1 MGAEKVN
8 ILLVDDQ
15 PAKLLSYEV
24 ILEELGEN
32 LLKATSAQQAL
43 ELLLK
48 FDIAVILI
56 DVCMPELDGF
66 ELAAMIRDHPRFRD
80 TAIIFISAVLLTDS
94 DRLRGYQLGGV
105 DYVPVPVIADVLRA
119 KVKIFV
125 ELYRKTRELE
135 RLNAELEHRVKQR
148 TAELAA
154 SNARLLE
161 SEQRRSLALAAGKMG
176 SWEWDLES
184 GEFSWDDGQYRIF
197 GLEPAGVSP
206 TVETLKSHVH
216 PEDWAKVSAA
226 LNEISARPGSAHME
240 FRARRPSG
248 EIRWCI
254 GAAASTEIADGRT
267 ARVGGVTFDI
277 TDRKE
282 AEERQV
288 LLVREVD
295 HRARN
300 ALAVAQSIVG
310 LTRAPTIE
318 GYIAA
323 VQGRIAA
330 LARTHTLLAESR
342 WQGADFRK
350 LIEEEMTP
358 FCGEKSDRVRLA
370 GPPISLSPAIAQS
383 LALVVHELA
392 TNAAKYGA
400 LSEPSGCVAVN
411 WEVDQNNL
419 SVIWIET
426 GGPAVNPPERQ
437 GFGSQIMK
445 ATIERQMR
453 GALHNEWHP
462 EGLRCSFSFASENS
476 RANAQRPAAIQE
488 QVKSPSAAEVLLVED
503 EALVG
508 LMIADFLS
516 EIGYRVAGP
525 FTRTGDGIAVAKTV
539 RLTAAVL
546 DVNIGGEEIYP
557 LAECLIRRNVPF
569 VFVTGYG
576 ADGIDRRFA
585 GIPVLQKPVDRELLR
600 SALSSTIQAAA
611 ERTPVEL
618 PPRRRGVNSMR

>member
-1 MGAEKVN
+1 MSVDKVN

-24 ILEELGEN
+24 ILEELNEN

-48 FDIAVILI
+48 YDIAVILI
-56 DVCMPELDGF
+56 DVCMPDLDGF
-66 ELAAMIRDHPRFRD
+66 ELAAMIRDHPRFHN

-94 DRLRGYQLGGV
+94 DRLKGYQLGGV
-105 DYVPVPVIADVLRA
+105 DYVPVPVIAEVLRA
-119 KVKIFV
+119 KVKIFS

-135 RLNAELEHRVKQR
+135 RLNQELEGRVEQR

-154 SNARLLE
+154 SNARLIE
-161 SEQRRSLALAAGKMG
+161 SEQRRNLALMAGKMG
-176 SWEWDLES
+176 SWEWDVRT
-184 GEFSWDDGQYRIF
+184 GEFTWDDGQYRIL
-197 GLEPAGVSP
+197 GIEPAGPAP
-206 TVETLKSHVH
+206 TMDTLKSLIH
-216 PEDWAKVSAA
+216 PDDWQEVSDKLKSLAVKA
-226 LNEISARPGSAHME
+226 GSVDIECRIIRPN
-240 FRARRPSG
+240 G

-254 GAAASTEIADGRT
+254 GAAASTDIVEGRVR
-267 ARVGGVTFDI
+267 RVGGVTYDI

-282 AEERQV
+282 AEDRQV

-310 LTRAPTIE
+310 LTRAPTID
-318 GYIAA
+318 GYINA

-350 LIEEEMTP
+350 LIDDEMTP
-358 FCGEKSDRVRLA
+358 FCGEKSDRVTIT
-370 GPPISLSPAIAQS
+370 GPAVSLNPAIAQS

-400 LSEPSGCVAVN
+400 LSVPTGRVAIA
-411 WEVDQNNL
+411 WKLDQKLLTVDWTE
-419 SVIWIET
+419 S
-426 GGPAVNPPERQ
+426 GGPPVHPPERN

-445 ATIERQMR
+445 ATIERQLK
-453 GALHNEWHP
+453 GTLKHEWRP
-462 EGLRCSFSFASENS
+462 EGLHCSFAFASENG
-476 RANAQRPAAIQE
+476 RATEARAPQAVPE
-488 QVKSPSAAEVLLVED
+488 PVKQGTGSEVMLVED

-516 EIGYRVAGP
+516 ELGYRVIGP
-525 FTRTGDGIAVAKTV
+525 FTKTEDAMETAKSAPIA
-539 RLTAAVL
+539 AAVL
-546 DVNIGGEEIYP
+546 DVNIAGEEIYP
-557 LAECLIRRNVPF
+557 LAEFLQRRNVPF

-576 ADGIDRRFA
+576 ADGIDNRFA
-585 GIPVLQKPVDRELLR
+585 GVTVLQKPVDREALR
-600 SALSSTIQAAA
+600 HALAARVHRD
-611 ERTPVEL
+611 EVNQPVVR
-618 PPRRRGVNSMR
+618 PRAIAR

>member
-1 MGAEKVN
+1 MSADKVN

-24 ILEELGEN
+24 ILEELDEN
-32 LLKATSAQQAL
+32 LIKANSAQQAL
-43 ELLLK
+43 EILLK
-48 FDIAVILI
+48 FDIAVVLI

-66 ELAAMIRDHPRFRD
+66 ELAAMIRDHPRFRN

-94 DRLRGYQLGGV
+94 DALRGYRLGAV
-105 DYVPVPVIADVLRA
+105 DYVPVPVIGEVLRA

-125 ELYRKTRELE
+125 ELHRKTRELE
-135 RLNAELEHRVKQR
+135 RLNRELERRVEER

-154 SNARLLE
+154 STTRLLE
-161 SEQRRSLALAAGKMG
+161 SEQRRTLALAAGNMG
-176 SWEWDLES
+176 SWEWDIPR
-184 GEFSWDDGQYRIF
+184 GTFSWDEGQYRIF
-197 GLEPAGVSP
+197 GIDPECGTPGLD
-206 TVETLKSHVH
+206 TLKSLVH
-216 PEDWAKVSAA
+216 PEDWSKLSAA
-226 LNEISARPGSAHME
+226 LSGISAAPGSFQVE
-240 FRARRPSG
+240 FRVRRPSD

-254 GAAASTEIADGRT
+254 GAAASTEVANDGTLR
-267 ARVGGVTFDI
+267 AGGVTFDI

-350 LIEEEMTP
+350 LIEEEMAP
-358 FCGEKSDRVRLA
+358 FCGPKTDRCGIS
-370 GPPISLSPAIAQS
+370 GPSVSLNPAIAQS

-400 LSEPSGCVAVN
+400 LSVPSGRVAISWESDRKNLTVN
-411 WEVDQNNL
+411 WVE
-419 SVIWIET
+419 S
-426 GGPAVNPPERQ
+426 GGPAGKPPERQ
-437 GFGSQIMK
+437 GFGTQIMK
-445 ATIERQMR
+445 ATIERQLR
-453 GALHNEWHP
+453 GTLHQEWRP
-462 EGLRCSFSFASENS
+462 SGLRCSFSFASENG
-476 RANAQRPAAIQE
+476 RVADQRGREVVPETTNTKAASGE
-488 QVKSPSAAEVLLVED
+488 QVLLVED

-508 LMIADFLS
+508 LMIADFLG
-516 EIGYRVAGP
+516 EIGFKVLGP
-525 FTRTGDGIAVAKTV
+525 FTKTHDGLSAARSSKIA
-539 RLTAAVL
+539 AAVL
-546 DVNIGGEEIYP
+546 DVNVGGEEIYP
-557 LAECLIRRNVPF
+557 LADYLRERGIPF

-576 ADGIDRRFA
+576 ADSIDGRFA
-585 GIPVLQKPVDRELLR
+585 GVPVVQKPVDRDTLKRVLLATPEQIAAGAPVFR
-600 SALSSTIQAAA
+600 SRAAA
-611 ERTPVEL
+611 H
-618 PPRRRGVNSMR
+618 

>member
-1 MGAEKVN
+1 MTADKVN

-24 ILEELGEN
+24 ILEELDEN

-48 FDIAVILI
+48 YDIAVILI

-66 ELAAMIRDHPRFRD
+66 ELAAMIRDHPRFHN

-94 DRLRGYQLGGV
+94 DRLKGYQLGGV
-105 DYVPVPVIADVLRA
+105 DYVPVPVVAEVLRA
-119 KVKIFV
+119 KVKIFS

-135 RLNAELEHRVKQR
+135 RLNQELEGRVEQR

-154 SNARLLE
+154 SNARLIE
-161 SEQRRSLALAAGKMG
+161 SEQRRTLALAAGQMG
-176 SWEWDLES
+176 SLEWDVVAGTLTC
-184 GEFSWDDGQYRIF
+184 DDGQRRIF
-197 GLEPAGVSP
+197 GLDPGEVQPLSL
-206 TVETLKSHVH
+206 EKLQSIIH
-216 PEDWAKVSAA
+216 PDDWPKLSAA
-226 LNEISARPGSAHME
+226 MQSIAATPSTLQVDFRVVRPN
-240 FRARRPSG
+240 G

-254 GAAASTEIADGRT
+254 GAAASTEVANGGTIRA
-267 ARVGGVTFDI
+267 GGVTLDI

-282 AEERQV
+282 AEDRQV

-318 GYIAA
+318 GYINA

-350 LIEEEMTP
+350 LIDDEMTP
-358 FCGEKSDRVRLA
+358 FCGEKSDRVTIT
-370 GPPISLSPAIAQS
+370 GPAVSLNPAIAQS

-400 LSEPSGCVAVN
+400 LSVPAGRVAISWELDQKMLTVN
-411 WEVDQNNL
+411 WSE
-419 SVIWIET
+419 S
-426 GGPAVNPPERQ
+426 GGPPVQPPERN

-445 ATIERQMR
+445 ATIERQLKGTLNHEWR
-453 GALHNEWHP
+453 PDGLH
-462 EGLRCSFSFASENS
+462 CSFSFASENG
-476 RANAQRPAAIQE
+476 RATEAKAPQTVPEQTRPG
-488 QVKSPSAAEVLLVED
+488 SGGEVMLVED

-516 EIGYRVAGP
+516 ELGYRVMGP
-525 FTRTGDGIAVAKTV
+525 FTKTEDAMETAKTAQ
-539 RLTAAVL
+539 LAAAVL
-546 DVNIGGEEIYP
+546 DVNIAGEEIYP
-557 LAECLIRRNVPF
+557 LAEFLQRRNVPF

-576 ADGIDRRFA
+576 ADGIDKRFA
-585 GIPVLQKPVDRELLR
+585 GVTVLQKPVDREALR
-600 SALSSTIQAAA
+600 YALASRVPNHPANQTVA
-611 ERTPVEL
+611 R
-618 PPRRRGVNSMR
+618 PRAVAR

>member
-1 MGAEKVN
+1 MSADKVN

-24 ILEELGEN
+24 ILEELNEN

-48 FDIAVILI
+48 YDIAVILI

-66 ELAAMIRDHPRFRD
+66 ELAAMIRDHPRFHN

-94 DRLRGYQLGGV
+94 DRLKGYQLGGV
-105 DYVPVPVIADVLRA
+105 DYVPVPVVAEVLRA
-119 KVKIFV
+119 KVRIFA

-135 RLNAELEHRVKQR
+135 RLNQELEGRVEQR

-154 SNARLLE
+154 SNARLIE
-161 SEQRRSLALAAGKMG
+161 SEQRRNLALMAGKMG
-176 SWEWDLES
+176 SWEWDIGN
-184 GEFSWDDGQYRIF
+184 GEFTWDDGQYRIF
-197 GLEPAGVSP
+197 GIEPGKTPP
-206 TVETLKSHVH
+206 TFDTLKSLIH
-216 PEDWAKVSAA
+216 PDDWQKVSDKLMA
-226 LNEISARPGSAHME
+226 LSVKPGSVDME
-240 FRARRPSG
+240 CRIVRPSG

-254 GAAASTEIADGRT
+254 GAAASTDVVEGRVL
-267 ARVGGVTFDI
+267 RVGGVTYDI

-282 AEERQV
+282 AEDRQV

-310 LTRAPTIE
+310 LTRAPTID
-318 GYIAA
+318 GYINA

-350 LIEEEMTP
+350 LIEDEMTP
-358 FCGEKSDRVRLA
+358 FCGEKSDRVTIT
-370 GPPISLSPAIAQS
+370 GPAVSLNPAIAQS
-383 LALVVHELA
+383 LALVIHELA

-400 LSEPSGCVAVN
+400 LSVPAGRVAVG
-411 WEVDQNNL
+411 WKLDQKMLTVDWAE
-419 SVIWIET
+419 S
-426 GGPAVNPPERQ
+426 GGPPVHAPERN

-445 ATIERQMR
+445 ATIERQLKGNLKHEWR
-453 GALHNEWHP
+453 PDGLH
-462 EGLRCSFSFASENS
+462 CSFSFLSENG
-476 RANAQRPAAIQE
+476 RATEVRPPQNRPEPAKPGSGAD
-488 QVKSPSAAEVLLVED
+488 VMLVED

-516 EIGYRVAGP
+516 ELGYRVIGP
-525 FTRTGDGIAVAKTV
+525 FTKTEDAMETAKTAP
-539 RLTAAVL
+539 LAAAVL
-546 DVNIGGEEIYP
+546 DVNIAGVEIYP
-557 LAECLIRRNVPF
+557 LAEFLQRRNVPF

-576 ADGIDRRFA
+576 ADGIDKRFA
-585 GIPVLQKPVDRELLR
+585 GVTVLQKPVDREALR
-600 SALSSTIQAAA
+600 YALASRIQNHA
-611 ERTPVEL
+611 TNQPVA
-618 PPRRRGVNSMR
+618 RSRAVAR

>member
-1 MGAEKVN
+1 MGADKVN

-24 ILEELGEN
+24 ILGELGEN

-135 RLNAELEHRVKQR
+135 RLNAELEHRVEGR
-148 TAELAA
+148 TAELGA
-154 SNARLLE
+154 SNARLRE
-161 SEQRRSLALAAGKMG
+161 SEQRRSLALAAAKMG
-176 SWEWDLES
+176 SLEWDVVS
-184 GEFSWDDGQYRIF
+184 DRFTWDEGQYRMF
-197 GLEPAGVSP
+197 GFEPGSIVPTMDTMKQLIHPDDWPAVS
-206 TVETLKSHVH
+206 E
-216 PEDWAKVSAA
+216 AM
-226 LNEISARPGSAHME
+226 NRIARDAGSAHIE
-240 FRARRPSG
+240 FRIRRPSG

-254 GAAASTEIADGRT
+254 GAAASTEMADGATTR
-267 ARVGGVTFDI
+267 ASGVTLDI

-310 LTRAPTIE
+310 LTRASTIE
-318 GYIAA
+318 GYIGA

-350 LIEEEMTP
+350 LIEDEMAP
-358 FCGEKSDRVRLA
+358 FSGDRRDCISMS
-370 GPPISLSPAIAQS
+370 GPAVSLSPAIAQS
-383 LALVVHELA
+383 LALVIHELV

-400 LSEPSGCVAVN
+400 LSSPAGRLNLV
-411 WEVDQNNL
+411 WQLDQNNL
-419 SVIWIET
+419 TVNWTET
-426 GGPAVNPPERQ
+426 GGPEVKTPERQ

-445 ATIERQMR
+445 ATIERQLR
-453 GALHNEWHP
+453 GSLRQEWLP
-462 EGLRCSFSFASENS
+462 GGLRCTFSFAAENS
-476 RANAQRPAAIQE
+476 RISPQRPAAAE
-488 QVKSPSAAEVLLVED
+488 PAKAGSGAAILLVED

-508 LMIADFLS
+508 LMIADFLN

-525 FTRTGDGIAVAKTV
+525 FTRTEDGIAAAKTAA
-539 RLTAAVL
+539 LAGAVL

-557 LAECLIRRNVPF
+557 LADCLIGRNVPF
-569 VFVTGYG
+569 IFVTGYG
-576 ADGIDRRFA
+576 AEAIDRRYA
-585 GIPVLQKPVDRELLR
+585 GVPVLQKPVDREILRNLL
-600 SALSSTIQAAA
+600 SASIETTKAPAAVA
-611 ERTPVEL
+611 Q
-618 PPRRRGVNSMR
+618 RRIGAGSAH